1 MPEYCTCGA
10 LLPTDALFCH
20 KCGKAQRE
28 LLPAAATIEPEAAS
42 LSTPANAAP
51 TFAPPV
57 ARYAMPVSF
66 RNPAAL
72 RTALFVGISG
82 GLISNVLPL
91 PLIAWLA
98 AGFFAVFFY
107 RRRTHDRLNVA
118 AGMRLGWLTGLIMF
132 TMWGIAFAA
141 MGLSGAL
148 TAQLETRM
156 KSMPFYSS
164 DPTYIQLAHAMTSGP
179 GLLLPLGFG
188 FIVIVCLSV
197 AGGAVG
203 AKWVGGN

>member
-1 MPEYCTCGA
+1 MPDYCTCGA

-28 LLPAAATIEPEAAS
+28 LLPAAATIEPDAAS
-42 LSTPANAAP
+42 PSIPAIAAPAFATPA
-51 TFAPPV
+51 

-72 RTALFVGISG
+72 RTALFVGIAG
-82 GLISNVLPL
+82 GLIGNLL

-98 AGFFAVFFY
+98 AGFFAVYFY
-107 RRRTHDRLNVA
+107 RRRTHDRLDVA

-132 TMWGIAFAA
+132 TMFAIEFAA
-141 MGLSGAL
+141 KGLSGAL
-148 TAQLETRM
+148 TAQLEDM

-164 DPTYIQLAHAMTSGP
+164 DPRFIQSLHAMTSGP
-179 GLLLPLGFG
+179 GLLVLLGFG
-188 FIVIVCLSV
+188 FILIVCLSV
-197 AGGAVG
+197 AGGALG
-203 AKWVGGN
+203 AKSVGGN

>member
-1 MPEYCTCGA
+1 MSDYCTCGA
-10 LLPTDALFCH
+10 QLPPDALFCH
-20 KCGKAQRE
+20 KCGKPQRE
-28 LLPAAATIEPEAAS
+28 LVAPAPAIEQE
-42 LSTPANAAP
+42 AAP
-51 TFAPPV
+51 TLPGNTAPPFAAPA

-66 RNPAAL
+66 RNPAAA
-72 RTALFVGISG
+72 RTALFVGIAG

-91 PLIAWLA
+91 PLFAWLA

-148 TAQLETRM
+148 TTQIEQRM
-156 KSMPFYSS
+156 KTMPFYNS
-164 DPTYIQLAHAMTSGP
+164 DPAYMQMAHAMTSGP
-179 GLLLPLGFG
+179 GILLPLAFG
-188 FIVIVCLSV
+188 FIVIICLSV
-197 AGGAVG
+197 AGGALG
-203 AKWVGGN
+203 AKSVGGN